1 MINFIAH
8 LLSNMKTGKK
18 ILFILLLAI
27 VVIIIAFLTGPK
39 PSAPVYNTVMPE
51 VPADFTAL
59 THYISANEAKHKL
72 KPDNN
77 ARIVWAN
84 DSAKQKTDYAIVY
97 IHGFSAS
104 QEEGDSVHRNIAKA
118 FGCNLYLARIAEHG
132 IDTTAQMI
140 NLTADKYWES
150 GKEALAIGKQ
160 LGKKVILMSTSTGG
174 TVSLKLA
181 ATYPDDVAAL
191 ILMSPNIAINNSKA
205 WLLNGHWGLQLA
217 RLITGSEYV
226 AYKTNNQL
234 KNQYWY
240 QRYRLEAAVQLQN
253 LVATTM
259 NKETFQ
265 QVKQPTEL
273 LYYYKDAVHQDS
285 TVKVSAELSMF
296 DELGTPANL
305 KYKQAIP
312 NAGAHPIGSYISS
325 HDTKTVQK
333 AIAGFMTGVLRLKER

>member
-1 MINFIAH
+1 
-8 LLSNMKTGKK
+8 MKRGKK
-18 ILFILLLAI
+18 LLIIVTIVIAIL
-27 VVIIIAFLTGPK
+27 IIAFLSGPK
-39 PSAPVYNTVMPE
+39 PSTPVYSAAMPK
-51 VPADFTAL
+51 VPADFTGL
-59 THYISANEAKHKL
+59 INYVKTNEAKHKL

-77 ARIVWAN
+77 ARIIWQS
-84 DSAKQKTDYAIVY
+84 DSAKQKTDYVIVY

-104 QEEGDSVHRNIAKA
+104 QEEGDSVHRNIAKE

-140 NLTADKYWES
+140 NLTADKYWDS
-150 GKEALAIGKQ
+150 AKEALAIGKQ

-181 ATYPDDVAAL
+181 ATYPNDIAAL
-191 ILMSPNIAINNSKA
+191 ILMSPNIAINNDKA
-205 WLLNGHWGLQLA
+205 WLLDTHWGLQLA
-217 RLITGSEYV
+217 RLITGSDYV
-226 AYKTNNQL
+226 NYKTNNKL

-253 LVATTM
+253 LVSTSM
-259 NKETFQ
+259 NKETFEK
-265 QVKQPTEL
+265 VKQPTEL
-273 LYYYKDAVHQDS
+273 LYYYKDTVHQDS

-296 DELGTPANL
+296 NELGTPNNL

-325 HDTKTVQK
+325 NDTKTVQK
-333 AIAGFMTGVLRLKER
+333 AIESFMTNTLGMKTR

>member
-1 MINFIAH
+1 
-8 LLSNMKTGKK
+8 MKRGKK
-18 ILFILLLAI
+18 ILTILAI
-27 VVIIIAFLTGPK
+27 IILVIIIVILLGPK
-39 PSAPVYNTVMPE
+39 PATPVYSTTMPK

-59 THYISANEAKHKL
+59 TQYISNNEAKHKL
-72 KPDNN
+72 KPDNY
-77 ARIVWAN
+77 ARIVWEN
-84 DSAKQKTDYAIVY
+84 DAAKQKTDYAIVY

-104 QEEGDSVHRNIAKA
+104 QEEGDSVHRNIAKE

-150 GKEALAIGKQ
+150 AKEALAIGKQ
-160 LGKKVILMSTSTGG
+160 LGKHVILMSTSTGG

-181 ATYPDDVAAL
+181 ATYPADVSAL
-191 ILMSPNIAINNSKA
+191 ILMSPNIAINNGKA
-205 WLLNGHWGLQLA
+205 WLLDTHWGLQLA
-217 RLITGSEYV
+217 RLITGSDYV
-226 AYKTNNQL
+226 DSKTTNKL
-234 KNQYWY
+234 KKQYWY

-253 LVATTM
+253 LVSTSM
-259 NKETFQ
+259 NKATFEK
-265 QVKQPTEL
+265 VKQPTEL

-296 DELGTPANL
+296 DQLGTPANL

-333 AIAGFMTGVLRLKER
+333 AIESFMTTTLGIRMR

>member
-1 MINFIAH
+1 
-8 LLSNMKTGKK
+8 MKRGKK
-18 ILFILLLAI
+18 LLI
-27 VVIIIAFLTGPK
+27 IVTVVIAILIIAFLSGPK
-39 PSAPVYNTVMPE
+39 PSTPIYSAAMPK
-51 VPADFTAL
+51 VPADFTGL
-59 THYISANEAKHKL
+59 INYVKTNEAKHKL

-77 ARIVWAN
+77 ARIIWQS
-84 DSAKQKTDYAIVY
+84 DSAKQKTDYVIVY

-104 QEEGDSVHRNIAKA
+104 QEEGDSVHRNIAKK

-140 NLTADKYWES
+140 NLTADKYWDS
-150 GKEALAIGKQ
+150 AKEALAIGKQ

-181 ATYPDDVAAL
+181 ATYPNDIAAL
-191 ILMSPNIAINNSKA
+191 ILMSPNIAINNDKA
-205 WLLNGHWGLQLA
+205 WLLDTHWGLQLA
-217 RLITGSEYV
+217 RLITGSDYV
-226 AYKTNNQL
+226 DYKTNNKL

-253 LVATTM
+253 LVSTSM
-259 NKETFQ
+259 NKETFEK
-265 QVKQPTEL
+265 VKQPTEL
-273 LYYYKDAVHQDS
+273 LYYYKDTVHQDS

-296 DELGTPANL
+296 DELGTPSNL

-325 HDTKTVQK
+325 NDTKTVQK
-333 AIAGFMTGVLRLKER
+333 AIASFMTNTLGMKAR

>member
-1 MINFIAH
+1 MKRQKK
-8 LLSNMKTGKK
+8 LLIIVT
-18 ILFILLLAI
+18 
-27 VVIIIAFLTGPK
+27 VVIAILIIAFLSGPK
-39 PSAPVYNTVMPE
+39 PSTPVYSTAIPK
-51 VPADFTAL
+51 VPADFTGL
-59 THYISANEAKHKL
+59 INYIKTNEAKHKL
-72 KPDNN
+72 KPDNE
-77 ARIVWAN
+77 ARIIWES

-104 QEEGDSVHRNIAKA
+104 QEEGDPVHRTIAKE

-150 GKEALAIGKQ
+150 AKEALAIGKQ

-181 ATYPDDVAAL
+181 ATYPNDVAAL
-191 ILMSPNIAINNSKA
+191 ILMSPNIAINNDKA
-205 WLLNGHWGLQLA
+205 WVLDIHWGLQLA
-217 RLITGSEYV
+217 RLITGSDYV
-226 AYKTNNQL
+226 NYRTNNKL

-253 LVATTM
+253 LVSTSM
-259 NKETFQ
+259 NKETFEK
-265 QVKQPTEL
+265 VKQPTEL

-296 DELGTPANL
+296 DELGTPNNL
-305 KYKQAIP
+305 RYKQAIP

-325 HDTKTVQK
+325 NDTKTVQK
-333 AIAGFMTGVLRLKER
+333 AIESFMTNTLGMKAR

>member
-1 MINFIAH
+1 MKRLKK
-8 LLSNMKTGKK
+8 LLIIVTVV
-18 ILFILLLAI
+18 IAI
-27 VVIIIAFLTGPK
+27 VIITFLSGPK
-39 PSAPVYNTVMPE
+39 PSTPVYSAAMPK
-51 VPADFTAL
+51 VPVDFTGL
-59 THYISANEAKHKL
+59 INYVKTNEAKHKL

-77 ARIVWAN
+77 ARIIWQS
-84 DSAKQKTDYAIVY
+84 DSAKQKTDYVIVY

-104 QEEGDSVHRNIAKA
+104 QEEGDSVHRNIAKE

-140 NLTADKYWES
+140 NLTADKYWDS
-150 GKEALAIGKQ
+150 AKEALAIGKQ

-181 ATYPDDVAAL
+181 ATYPNDIAAL
-191 ILMSPNIAINNSKA
+191 ILMSPNIAINNDKA
-205 WLLNGHWGLQLA
+205 WLLDTHWGLQLA
-217 RLITGSEYV
+217 RLITGSDYV
-226 AYKTNNQL
+226 NYKTNNKL

-253 LVATTM
+253 LVSTSM
-259 NKETFQ
+259 NKETFEK
-265 QVKQPTEL
+265 VKQPTEL
-273 LYYYKDAVHQDS
+273 LYYYKDTVHQDS

-296 DELGTPANL
+296 DELGTPNNL

-325 HDTKTVQK
+325 NDTKTVQK
-333 AIAGFMTGVLRLKER
+333 AIESFMTNTLGMKAR

>member
-1 MINFIAH
+1 
-8 LLSNMKTGKK
+8 MKLVKK
-18 ILFILLLAI
+18 ILITIVI
-27 VVIIIAFLTGPK
+27 VVVVLIVAILAGPK
-39 PSAPVYNTVMPE
+39 PATPVYSTAMPK
-51 VPADFTAL
+51 VPANFNAL
-59 THYISANEAKHKL
+59 TAYINSNEAKHKL
-72 KPDNN
+72 KPDNQ

-104 QEEGDSVHRNIAKA
+104 QEEGDSVHRNIAKE
-118 FGCNLYLARIAEHG
+118 FGCNLYLTRIAEHG

-150 GKEALAIGKQ
+150 AKEALAIGEQ
-160 LGKKVILMSTSTGG
+160 LGKHVILMSTSTGG

-181 ATYPDDVAAL
+181 ATYPKDVAAL
-191 ILMSPNIAINNSKA
+191 ILMSPNIAINNDKA
-205 WLLNGHWGLQLA
+205 WLLDTHWGLQLA
-217 RLITGSEYV
+217 RLITGSDYV
-226 AYKTNNQL
+226 ESKTNNKL

-253 LVATTM
+253 LVSTSMYKATFE
-259 NKETFQ
+259 K
-265 QVKQPTEL
+265 VKQPTEL

-296 DELGTPANL
+296 DQLGTPSAL

-312 NAGAHPIGSYISS
+312 KAGAHPIGSYICS

-333 AIAGFMTGVLRLKER
+333 AIEGFMTKVLGMKAL